1 VKWKIIAMD
10 NSAVAIRLGV
20 TFGIETARKVEGK
33 FDGLI
38 FFNVGPNHLSHIV
51 KFYNVPKILYWT
63 GTDVK
68 MFLEDKKSKPDFS
81 KSIHVTDSP
90 NLISKLGEKISTVY
104 FLPIPLY
111 LPVPKIELEEPYGVL
126 VYINRHIARDIRRT
140 KAVMEELPNIPF
152 FVLSGQGTKVPK
164 EEFPSNVTTFE
175 WISEERKRDLFKK
188 VSVYLRLMNFDGLS
202 NFVIE
207 MKALGRHVVYTNP
220 APFCDFV
227 TLEESPKTIAN
238 RVERKMKMPLD
249 TEGAEWYKTVF
260 SKENF
265 SRTAKELCAK
275 KGWDFPYA

>member
-1 VKWKIIAMD
+1 MD
-10 NSAVAIRLGV
+10 NSAVAIRLGI

-51 KFYNVPKILYWT
+51 KFNDVPKILYWT
-63 GTDVK
+63 GTDAK
-68 MFLEDKKSKPDFS
+68 IFLEDKKSKIDFGE
-81 KSIHVTDSP
+81 SIHVTDSP
-90 NLISKLGEKISTVY
+90 GLISKLGEKIPMVY

-126 VYINRHIARDIRRT
+126 VYINRHIARDIERT
-140 KAVMEELPNIPF
+140 KAVMKELPNIPF
-152 FVLSGQGTKVPK
+152 FVLSGQGTKIPEK
-164 EEFPSNVTTFE
+164 DFPTNVTTFE

-188 VSVYLRLMNFDGLS
+188 VLVYLRLMNFDGLS

-207 MKALGRHVVYTNP
+207 TKALGRHVVYTNP

-227 TLEESPKTIAN
+227 SPEESPKTIAN
-238 RVERKMKMPLD
+238 RIERKMKTPLD
-249 TEGAEWYKTVF
+249 IEGAEWYKAVF

-265 SRTAKELCAK
+265 LNTAKSLCAK
-275 KGWDFPYA
+275 KGWDFPYE